1 MEFFENKKHI
11 RKIGNDKYIIG
22 TRPLDPLITIEG
34 KKLLV
39 DNLSIKY
46 LLDLNES
53 TGEEGYVLTSTSNG
67 VEWKESTTG
76 SSSSSSGTT
85 TSGVPHWEEAF
96 EIDENGVVTPT
107 SSEYISDT
115 MWILNNDGEELNLE
129 LSANLW
135 RYNQGTAA
143 VLVKDENGD
152 IVMEE
157 ADDFPEDIS
166 F

>member
-22 TRPLDPLITIEG
+22 TRPLDPLITIAG

-67 VEWKESTTG
+67 VEWKA
-76 SSSSSSGTT
+76 SSN
-85 TSGVPHWEEAF
+85 AF
-96 EIDENGVVTPT
+96 
-107 SSEYISDT
+107 
-115 MWILNNDGEELNLE
+115 
-129 LSANLW
+129 
-135 RYNQGTAA
+135 
-143 VLVKDENGD
+143 
-152 IVMEE
+152 
-157 ADDFPEDIS
+157 
-166 F
+166 

>member
-67 VEWKESTTG
+67 VEWKESTAG
-76 SSSSSSGTT
+76 SSADA
-85 TSGVPHWEEAF
+85 SGVTHWEEAF
-96 EIDENGVVTPT
+96 EIDENGELTPT
-107 SSEYISDT
+107 SSEYVSDT

-129 LSANLW
+129 LRANHW
-135 RYNQGTAA
+135 RYDTGP
-143 VLVKDENGD
+143 
-152 IVMEE
+152 E
-157 ADDFPEDIS
+157 AFTEDIS

>member
-67 VEWKESTTG
+67 VEWKESTAG
-76 SSSSSSGTT
+76 SSAD
-85 TSGVPHWEEAF
+85 TSGVTHWEEAF
-96 EIDENGVVTPT
+96 EIDENGELTPT
-107 SSEYISDT
+107 SSEYVSDT

-129 LSANLW
+129 LRANHW
-135 RYNQGTAA
+135 RYNTGP
-143 VLVKDENGD
+143 
-152 IVMEE
+152 E
-157 ADDFPEDIS
+157 AFIEDIS